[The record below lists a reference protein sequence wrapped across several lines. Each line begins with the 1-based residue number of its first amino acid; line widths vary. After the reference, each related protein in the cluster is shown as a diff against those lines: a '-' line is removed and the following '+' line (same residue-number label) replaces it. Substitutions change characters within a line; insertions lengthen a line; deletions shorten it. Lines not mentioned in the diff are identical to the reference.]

1 MRNFC
6 QPHYRGSERLNGQPM
21 ATQHIQSNIHG
32 CGSHIPFLP
41 TLSLCVPLGS
51 GPLTLGLTSRPLF
64 SGSWLWVAPS
74 EGLSLFGWTHC
85 TSTTPLATV
94 VLTAN
99 YPGHMWGLD
108 MYQDS
113 FHVWRPRSNLKVRSP
128 EPLWSLIAE
137 SLWCWCPC
145 PDPTPAISSCTSLV
159 SLLWLLRSQAWACE
173 APDC

>member
-99 YPGHMWGLD
+99 YPGPYVGIR
-108 MYQDS
+108 
-113 FHVWRPRSNLKVRSP
+113 HVPGFLPCLEAQVQPKGQVPRTTVESNSRVPVVLVSMPRSHTCYLQLHLSCEPPLAP
-128 EPLWSLIAE
+128 EKPGLGL
-137 SLWCWCPC
+137 
-145 PDPTPAISSCTSLV
+145 
-159 SLLWLLRSQAWACE
+159 
-173 APDC
+173 